1 MSEKSYAGTFEEYL
15 KSLDILYAEDE
26 EAVRELIEKRLSRHF
41 GKIYTAP
48 NGEVG
53 LYKFDAYR
61 PKIVI
66 TDIRMPIMNGIE
78 MLEGIK
84 EKRPDVKVIVTTAHS
99 DGDYMLRSI
108 DIGVEKYILKPVN
121 VDSLIAAVSKIA
133 KTLFHEEIAKEHQRQ
148 KLQSEVERSTKNM
161 FEQILSFLPSPVAVC
176 SQNKTTFMNPKFVDL
191 FSAEQIADVINQK
204 LTLDTL
210 FGVSTNEAVE
220 SKRVEISM
228 PSGRKKIFEIAK
240 VWIVGDE
247 GVKFALYHLKDLTKL
262 EYKNTKLRNYADIL
276 CDILKLKS
284 KYTPELAQDSQAQ
297 GAKINFGD
305 LLNPQELEALRRSHV
320 YKTSAKEYT
329 ADLELDLLDELDELW
344 ELETEMEDLIN
355 DLIDGADGSD
365 FRKAFTEIGK
375 KFVLYS
381 KAIGKL
387 VDFEDLAVSVNSL
400 GAYLMN
406 LPLDET
412 PRWASLIS
420 FVQNIRVDLSSWRK
434 TIFVD
439 KTAIDIHYLDS
450 SLLSSCIQIRL
461 RGTESSVDFED
472 ANELELF

>member
-1 MSEKSYAGTFEEYL
+1 MSKKSHGETFGEYL
-15 KSLDILYAEDE
+15 KSLDILYVEDE

-53 LYKFDAYR
+53 LYKFDTYR
-61 PKIVI
+61 PRIVI

-84 EKRPDVKVIVTTAHS
+84 EKRSDVKVVVTTAHS

-121 VDSLIAAVSKIA
+121 VDALIMAVSKIA
-133 KTLFHEEIAKEHQRQ
+133 LTLFNEDIAKEHQRQ

-176 SQNKTTFMNPKFVDL
+176 SCDKTAFMNSKFTEL
-191 FSAEQIADVINQK
+191 FSAEQIAGVISQK
-204 LTLDTL
+204 LTLDSL
-210 FGVSTNEAVE
+210 FGFSKDEAVE
-220 SKRVEISM
+220 SKRVEIGM

-247 GVKFALYHLKDLTKL
+247 GVRFALYHLKDLTKL

-276 CDILKLKS
+276 CDVLKLKS
-284 KYTPELAQDSQAQ
+284 KYIPELTPGLEAQS
-297 GAKINFGD
+297 AKLNFGD
-305 LLNPQELEALRRSHV
+305 LLNPQELEALRRNHN

-329 ADLELDLLDELDELW
+329 ADIRLDLLEELEELQ
-344 ELETEMEDLIN
+344 ELETEMDDLIG
-355 DLIDGADGSD
+355 DLIDGAENTD
-365 FRKAFTEIGK
+365 FRKVFTEIGK

-400 GAYLMN
+400 GAYLMS
-406 LPLDET
+406 LPTDET
-412 PRWASLIS
+412 PRWASLVS

-434 TIFVD
+434 TVFVD

-450 SLLSSCIQIRL
+450 SLLSSCIQVRL
-461 RGTESSVDFED
+461 RGTESGVDFED